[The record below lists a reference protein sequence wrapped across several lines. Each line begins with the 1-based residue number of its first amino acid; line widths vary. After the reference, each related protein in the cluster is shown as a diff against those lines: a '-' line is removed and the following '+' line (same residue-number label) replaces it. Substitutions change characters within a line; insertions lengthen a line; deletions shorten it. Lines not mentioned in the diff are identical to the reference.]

1 VCLLS
6 QIEFFP
12 LMSARWIGA
21 AIELCISLHIWQRF
35 VTLHGEARFTVSLS
49 LRTAAGRE
57 GRILMPKST
66 YLLRAGE
73 IKISTT
79 AVPVQ
84 SRQDHKK
91 YIHGVVFAGK
101 SD

>member
-1 VCLLS
+1 ML
-6 QIEFFP
+6 
-12 LMSARWIGA
+12 
-21 AIELCISLHIWQRF
+21 
-35 VTLHGEARFTVSLS
+35 
-49 LRTAAGRE
+49 
-57 GRILMPKST
+57 KST